1 MRYSPP
7 ARKATLAQRA
17 QELKNLNLLDAK
29 LQFTKHGLNFDFTL
43 QPAGGRRYGCRL
55 QLHRD
60 WHFPR
65 FIVLTPDLHALADAR
80 RLPHIY
86 RSKGPGVILCL
97 WYPKFGEWA
106 HQMKLGETYI
116 PWAVEW
122 LTYFED
128 WLFSDDWMG
137 GGHHGDELVSWEDA
151 CAVS

>member
-1 MRYSPP
+1 MRYTPP

-17 QELKNLNLLDAK
+17 QELRNLNLLDAK
-29 LQFTKHGLNFDFTL
+29 LEFTKLGFNFDFTL
-43 QPAGGRRYGCRL
+43 RPVGGRRYECRL

-60 WHFPR
+60 WHSPR
-65 FIVLTPDLHALADAR
+65 FIVLTPDLQALAGPR

-86 RSKGPGVILCL
+86 RTEGPGVTLCL
-97 WYPKFGEWA
+97 WYPKLVEWS

-116 PWAVEW
+116 PWAIEW

-128 WLFSDDWMG
+128 WLFSDEWMG
-137 GGHHGDELVSWEDA
+137 GGHHGDEVVSWETA